1 MFDVLKNTYGRSPP
15 CKVCKKGAVHRSRS
29 IPSRTKPSLS
39 TASQW
44 SDRCAGLNMVQR
56 CEVQLASG
64 CVIEGPLK
72 GCWQINRTNSQ
83 RVLCSAAR
91 SDVLFGVVVCAG
103 VCTWKSESGCV
114 HVEKGNRNREHTCD
128 ALCGGVRVTSFN
140 TSGSISLQ
148 AYRTPC
154 TNSNSVRAVPCG
166 AVSMY

>member
-1 MFDVLKNTYGRSPP
+1 MFDVLKNTHGRSPP

-128 ALCGGVRVTSFN
+128 ALCAIPV
-140 TSGSISLQ
+140 SILPEVSV
-148 AYRTPC
+148 YRPTELHAPTATVC
-154 TNSNSVRAVPCG
+154 VQCHAEL
-166 AVSMY
+166 